1 MLENITVVMDTY
13 KSRIVQ
19 MQKQKEFFIN
29 INTGTDIPDA
39 FFFSHCN
46 AWMAFNHKQHFGN
59 IILVI
64 HMLEKFDELTVE

>member
-1 MLENITVVMDTY
+1 MLENITEVMDTY
-13 KSRIVQ
+13 KSQIVQ

-29 INTGTDIPDA
+29 INTDIPDA

-64 HMLEKFDELTVE
+64 HMLEKSDGLIVE